1 MIKGFDKPNFNGI
14 DLINLPF
21 NSSLFF
27 FPSSIFKVFFKPNKS
42 FNYSL
47 WNVEIFILIPA

>member
-1 MIKGFDKPNFNGI
+1 VIKGFDKPNFNGI